1 MSEQRKH
8 KLKTWPESFEAMLS
22 GRKTH
27 EWRSDDRGFAVND
40 LLVLEEFVP
49 CKSCAGTGRVRD
61 YMESE
66 DCGCERPHG
75 KCTGRYLEFFVTFI
89 TRHPEFGVPKGWVVM
104 SVGSKRIE
112 LPPRDPR
119 VDPLQGDRVEG
130 GVDGERAEVLKIL
143 RHHGDSDP
151 ALGPLPH
158 VVARVDSRWGQ
169 RSTST
174 MSLETWRK
182 TFAEKPSGEI
192 AYRLKIVD
200 SVPLADALQALADRV
215 RKDGPTATTW
225 LAKEPD
231 VAVLLRDVSA
241 PKPS

>member
-1 MSEQRKH
+1 MSEQRRH
-8 KLKTWPESFEAMLS
+8 KLKTWTEPFEAMLS

-40 LLVLEEFVP
+40 LLTLEEFVP
-49 CKSCAGTGRVRD
+49 CKSCGGTGRVRD

-66 DCGCERPHG
+66 DCGCEKPHG
-75 KCTGRYLEFFVTFI
+75 KYTGRYLELFVTFI

-104 SVGSKRIE
+104 SVGSKRVE

-130 GVDGERAEVLKIL
+130 GVDGEKAEVLKIL

-151 ALGPLPH
+151 VLGPLPH

-182 TFAEKPSGEI
+182 TFAEKTSGEI
-192 AYRLKIVD
+192 AYRLKIAD
-200 SVPLADALQALADRV
+200 NVPLADALQALADRV
-215 RKDGPTATTW
+215 RKDGSTATTW

-241 PKPS
+241 PGSS

>member
-1 MSEQRKH
+1 MSEQRQH
-8 KLKTWPESFEAMLS
+8 KLKTWTESFEAVLS

-49 CKSCAGTGRVRD
+49 CKTCGGTGRVRD

-66 DCGCERPHG
+66 DCGCEKPHG
-75 KCTGRYLEFFVTFI
+75 KYTGRHLELFVTFI

-104 SVGSKRIE
+104 SIGSKKVE
-112 LPPRDPR
+112 LPERDPR

-130 GVDGERAEVLKIL
+130 GVDGEKAQVLKIL
-143 RHHGDSDP
+143 RDSSDSDP

-182 TFAEKPSGEI
+182 TFAVKPQGEI
-192 AYRLKIVD
+192 AYRLKVAD
-200 SVPLADALQALADRV
+200 NVPLADALQALAHRA
-215 RKDGPTATTW
+215 RNDGPSVATW
-225 LAKEPD
+225 LAQEPGI
-231 VAVLLRDVSA
+231 VLTREM
-241 PKPS
+241 